1 MGKAMKVLLMLCMV
15 GYLASVAFAIRVNDD
30 NGAEEGGA
38 NGEGGASGI
47 RSGGALGTVSV
58 YDPPYTP
65 NQCYGDDPLPT
76 TLVATVN
83 DALWENGDRCKQTLR
98 VRCIKSTDAS
108 KPCKR
113 HTSVDVRV
121 ADYCPNCETTF
132 QISDDAYAIIADPDA
147 PSLQVGFSWV

>member
-1 MGKAMKVLLMLCMV
+1 MMGKAMKVLLMLCMV

-38 NGEGGASGI
+38 NGEGGTSGI

-83 DALWENGDRCKQTLR
+83 DALWENGDRCIYILTLTR
-98 VRCIKSTDAS
+98 IKSTDAS

-113 HTSVDVRV
+113 HTSVV
-121 ADYCPNCETTF
+121 
-132 QISDDAYAIIADPDA
+132 
-147 PSLQVGFSWV
+147 